1 MHHRSVLIRSLAARL
16 CWVIWL
22 CASTDLFAAQFVVT
36 KTTDSFDGVC
46 DSDCSLREAVHAAN
60 QVPGENIIQLQ
71 PLTYIYSIP
80 APRGEEGETFEEDDI
95 SIGDIEVRN
104 SLIISGHKSGT
115 TVINANFKDRHF
127 SVASGVKL
135 TLHNIK
141 LTAGRC
147 STFGGS
153 IINRGSLLLK
163 KVIMERNFASAPFN
177 GGGGGAIAN
186 YNELHIQ
193 RSTFKGN
200 LSSFGDSGSATG
212 GAIFNQGNAY
222 IRDTAFRDNHATTDD
237 VVSTGGAIFNRGQ
250 MEIVRSIFIGNSA
263 QGGGMAL
270 YNRGAMSV
278 SNSTFSDNSG
288 EDIYY
293 FGAVQNTAS
302 GTLKLIHTTIV
313 NSIYGS
319 GLLNYGT
326 ANIRNSIILN
336 NKVEWDPNDFSYQV
350 SRNCT
355 NYAPSSQFKTRGL
368 LLGTGNSQCTGEIY
382 VDDQITFTEVLAPL
396 AANGYELESHALRP
410 DSPALDAAIGSCSSH
425 DQRWQPRPID
435 GNADGVDG
443 CDLGAFEL
451 QAND

>member
-1 MHHRSVLIRSLAARL
+1 MLHHSILFRTLAVNL
-16 CWVIWL
+16 CSAIAL
-22 CASTDLFAAQFVVT
+22 CASANLFAAQFVVT
-36 KTTDSFDGVC
+36 KTTDSFDGAC
-46 DSDCSLREAVHAAN
+46 DSDCSLREAVDAAN
-60 QVPGENIIQLQ
+60 QVPGENIIKLQ
-71 PLTYIYSIP
+71 PLTYVYSIP

-104 SLIISGHKSGT
+104 SLIISGHNGGA
-115 TVINANFKDRHF
+115 TVINADFKDRHF

-135 TLHNIK
+135 TLNNIK
-141 LTAGRC
+141 LTGGRC
-147 STFGGS
+147 STYGGS
-153 IINRGSLLLK
+153 IINRGTLNLK
-163 KVIMERNFASAPFN
+163 NILFERNFSSAPFN

-212 GAIFNQGNAY
+212 GAIFNQGSAY
-222 IRDTAFRDNHATTDD
+222 IRDTAFRDNRATTDD
-237 VVSTGGAIFNRGQ
+237 VVSTGGAIFNSGQ

-270 YNRGAMSV
+270 YNRGIMSV

-302 GTLKLIHTTIV
+302 GTLTLIHATIV

-396 AANGYELESHALRP
+396 AANGYALESHALLP
-410 DSPALDAAIGSCSSH
+410 DSLALDAAIGACSAH
-425 DQRWQPRPID
+425 DQRWQPRPVD
-435 GNADGVDG
+435 GNSDGVAL

-451 QAND
+451 QTTD